1 MGLVGCFGADS
12 QVELGPNMSIAWGLL
27 LSQWPYA
34 GVAQLAR
41 RPHL

>member
-27 LSQWPYA
+27 LYYYI
-34 GVAQLAR
+34 VAIHTILK
-41 RPHL
+41 